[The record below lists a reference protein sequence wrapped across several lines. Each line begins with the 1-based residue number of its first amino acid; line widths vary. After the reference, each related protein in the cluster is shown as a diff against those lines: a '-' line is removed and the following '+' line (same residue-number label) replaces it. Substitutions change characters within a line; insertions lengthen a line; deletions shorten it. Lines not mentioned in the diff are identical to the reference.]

1 MAMNINTIDLNLFLV
16 FRAIHASR
24 SVTAAGDR
32 LCMTQSA
39 VSNAL
44 KRLRD
49 RFNDPL
55 FVRTPSGMMPTPMA
69 DQLIGLI
76 DSGIESFTQAIDR
89 ARSFDPSTSDRLFRI
104 AINDIGQMITVP
116 GLLAATRGAAPGVRL
131 ETVAASSAQ
140 EARQQLLDGDI
151 DIALGSW
158 EPMGT
163 GFHHLRMFDEDFC
176 VLMSRRHAIQSEQL
190 TIDEYLAAEH
200 VNYRPSG
207 RTESTLQAAL
217 TQGGLLARRRV
228 VLSVAHALG
237 LATIVA
243 TSALLLTV
251 PRRLAEAMADRGE
264 DLRLAELPFGV
275 ESFPIWAQWHD
286 RFDADEGHR
295 WFRSVMFAR
304 LNREFG

>member
-1 MAMNINTIDLNLFLV
+1 MNINTIDLNLFLV
-16 FRAIHASR
+16 FRAIYASR
-24 SVTAAGDR
+24 SVTAAGDK

-76 DSGIESFTQAIDR
+76 DAGVASFTLAIDR
-89 ARSFDPSTSDRLFRI
+89 ARKFDPASADRLFRI
-104 AINDIGQMITVP
+104 AINDIGQMVTVP
-116 GLLAATRGAAPGVRL
+116 GLLAAAREAAPGVRL
-131 ETVAASSAQ
+131 ETVAASNAQ

-163 GFHHLRMFDEDFC
+163 GFHNLRMFDEDFC
-176 VLMSRRHAIQSEQL
+176 VLLSRRHAIQSEQL
-190 TIDEYLAAEH
+190 TIDEYLGAEH
-200 VNYRPSG
+200 VSYRPSG
-207 RTESTLQAAL
+207 RTDNTLEAAL
-217 TQGGLLARRRV
+217 AHRGLLARRHV
-228 VLSVAHALG
+228 VLAVAHALG
-237 LATIVA
+237 LAAIVA
-243 TSALLLTV
+243 QSALLLTM
-251 PRRLAEAMADRGE
+251 PRRLAEAMAERGE
-264 DLRLAELPFGV
+264 DLRVAELPFSV

-295 WFRSVMFAR
+295 WFRGVMFAK